1 LEYVK
6 FNNGVQIPQLGL
18 GVFQSKPGDETYEA
32 VKYAL
37 EIGYR
42 HIDTAQAYRNEESV
56 GQAIKESGVDRSDIF
71 VTTKV
76 WNEVQRTGSV
86 ADSVDESLKKLGTD
100 YIDLM
105 LIHWPVKEKY
115 VNTWLELEKIYKDG
129 KGKIKA
135 IGISNFLQHHIED
148 IKKVWSVVP
157 VINQYELHPEF
168 NQHELSSFCKAND
181 IVVQSYSP
189 LGGSGSVE
197 RMMQN
202 KVLVDIGKK
211 YSKNAAQ
218 VILRWNIQLGYVTIP
233 KSITPSRIKSNLE
246 IFDFELTSSDIDDI
260 NAINLGKRLGANP
273 DTFTF

>member
-1 LEYVK
+1 MEYVK